1 MMRLRGCLTFFGR
14 AAVLIALL
22 IGVIVLAN
30 AALGSLRE
38 LSARAERRALIEQH
52 STLFPGTA
60 TAVQE
65 GRLSVPTP
73 TPLAVQLGAQAGAV
87 LPARYMPPA
96 AQQGNFAP
104 PLLPTNTRRPTR
116 TPDPS
121 AFTPTP
127 EPSPTAPPATST
139 LPRVPARET
148 CTDRPQPTAIPA
160 RAPRLRSEDDILNI
174 ILLGSDGDLQPNEP
188 SFRTDTM
195 VIVSVNRTV
204 GSVAML
210 SLPRDLY
217 ICIPQLGMQ
226 RINVAYGW
234 GESVGWS
241 PGGGFGLLQ
250 EAILY
255 NFGIPIHFYARV
267 SFNGFRQIIDTLGGI
282 NVAVECPMIDQLR
295 FTGQYDAQQTPIY
308 APYTLD
314 VGYYRM
320 DGSLAL
326 WYARVRQRLSDFDR
340 NRRQQQILRAIW
352 REALSQG
359 VLQKAPELWGQASSI
374 VTTNLQLPDMLGLL
388 PFALNLAP
396 ENIRGYQL
404 IGGRETSP
412 WTTPAGENV
421 QLPTD
426 LLFETLRQFYT
437 PPTRNRLTR
446 DIGTIEV
453 INGSPKP
460 NYDLVAVDLLGW
472 EGFRAV
478 ARGQGEA
485 VAQTVIYDY
494 TGAASPQVLQEMRRI
509 LNIRADRIISQPD
522 PNRTVDFRVVL
533 GADYVSCS
541 AAGFGTR
548 VN

>member
-1 MMRLRGCLTFFGR
+1 MRLRGCFSFFGR
-14 AAVLIALL
+14 AVLL
-22 IGVIVLAN
+22 IGLLIGAIALAN
-30 AALGSLRE
+30 SALVNIRE
-38 LSARAERRALIEQH
+38 LGQRAERRALIERH
-52 STLFPGTA
+52 GTLFPATA
-60 TAVQE
+60 TALHE
-65 GRLSVPTP
+65 NRLSVPTP
-73 TPLAVQLGAQAGAV
+73 TPISALLPIRFAPEQAVQGA
-87 LPARYMPPA
+87 PA
-96 AQQGNFAP
+96 
-104 PLLPTNTRRPTR
+104 LLPTNTRRPTH
-116 TPDPS
+116 TPDPNL
-121 AFTPTP
+121 FTPTP

-139 LPRVPARET
+139 LPRVPVREI
-148 CTDRPQPTAIPA
+148 CTEKPQVTAVPP

-174 ILLGSDGDLQPNEP
+174 ILLGTDEDLQPNDP
-188 SFRTDTM
+188 SVRTDTM
-195 VIVSVNRTV
+195 VIVSINRTA

-217 ICIPQLGMQ
+217 VCIPQLGMQ
-226 RINVAYGW
+226 RLNVAYGW

-250 EAILY
+250 ETILY
-255 NFGIPIHFYARV
+255 NFGIPVHFYAKV
-267 SFNGFRQIIDTLGGI
+267 SFNGFRELINALGGI
-282 NVAVECPMIDQLR
+282 DIAVDCPMIDQLR
-295 FTGQYDAQQTPIY
+295 FTGQYDAQGTPVY

-352 REALSQG
+352 REARSQG
-359 VLQKAPELWGQASSI
+359 ILQKAPELWAQASQI
-374 VTTNLQLPDMLGLL
+374 VETNLQLSDVVGLL
-388 PFALNLAP
+388 PIALNLTP
-396 ENIRGYQL
+396 ENISSFQM
-404 IGGRETSP
+404 IKGRETDA
-412 WTTPAGENV
+412 WRTPYGEDV
-421 QLPTD
+421 QIPTEGM
-426 LLFETLRQFYT
+426 FETLRQFYT
-437 PPTRNRLTR
+437 PPTRNRLLR
-446 DIGTIEV
+446 DVGSIEV

-460 NYDLVAVDLLGW
+460 NYDLVAVDLLSW

-485 VAQTVIYDY
+485 TAQTVIYDF
-494 TGAASPQVLQEMRRI
+494 TGSASPQVLQALRRT